1 MTLKLIKLNALLESC
16 RPRQWTKNLLVVAA
30 PIFSFQFSG
39 TIFLNTLIALICFC
53 LISSSVYLLN
63 DSLDVNQDKLHPIK
77 KYRPIASGQISINYA
92 RFCSILFLLISF
104 LISLKISKLLLLVLI
119 LYTFIQIT
127 YCLKLKNKPI
137 FDLLCI
143 SSGFLLRSIAG
154 GVASTINISPWFL
167 LTIGLLAFF
176 LAVEKRK
183 AEILQFQENGKLTRK
198 VLKRYSLPLLLRME
212 SLSSNSAFISYALWS
227 SGPTIQGAPTSW
239 MLLTT
244 PFVLFGILRYQLLSD
259 PDEINRNKFKD
270 LKFTTQNP
278 EEILLKDKGIKLTI
292 VFWLI
297 TSFFI
302 LLNN

>member
-30 PIFSFQFSG
+30 PIFSIQFSG

>member
-1 MTLKLIKLNALLESC
+1 MTLKSNKLKALIQSC

-30 PIFSFQFSG
+30 PIFSFQLDG
-39 TIFLNTLIALICFC
+39 TIFLNTFIALICFC
-53 LISSSVYLLN
+53 LISSSIYLLN
-63 DSLDVNQDKLHPIK
+63 DSLDVNQDRLHPIK
-77 KYRPIASGQISINYA
+77 KYRPIASGQISISFA
-92 RFCSILFLLISF
+92 RFCSTLFLIISF
-104 LISLKISKLLLLVLI
+104 LISLQISKLLLLVLI
-119 LYTFIQIT
+119 LYTVIQIS
-127 YCLKLKNKPI
+127 YCLKLKSKPI

-154 GVASTINISPWFL
+154 GVASNLNISPWFL
-167 LTIGLLAFF
+167 LTVGLLSFF

-183 AEILQFQENGKLTRK
+183 AEILQFQESGKLTRK

-212 SLSSNSAFISYALWS
+212 SLSSTSAFISYALWS
-227 SGPTIQGAPTSW
+227 SGPTIQGASTSW

-244 PFVLFGILRYQLLSD
+244 PFVLFGIFRYQLLSD
-259 PDEINRNKFKD
+259 PDEIKRNKLKD

>member
-1 MTLKLIKLNALLESC
+1 MTLKLNKLNALLKSC

-143 SSGFLLRSIAG
+143 SSGFLLRSISG

-292 VFWLI
+292 FFWLI

>member
-1 MTLKLIKLNALLESC
+1 LTLKYNKLSLLLQSC

-30 PIFSFQFSG
+30 PIFSFQLNE

-53 LISSSVYLLN
+53 LISSSIYLFN
-63 DSLDVNQDKLHPIK
+63 DSLDVNQDRLHPIK
-77 KYRPIASGQISINYA
+77 KYRPIASGQISINFA
-92 RFCSILFLLISF
+92 RFCAILFLLISF
-104 LISLKISKLLLLVLI
+104 IISLKISKLLFLVLV

-127 YCLKLKNKPI
+127 YCLKLKSKPI
-137 FDLLCI
+137 LDLLCI

-154 GVASTINISPWFL
+154 GVASIINISPWFL
-167 LTIGLLAFF
+167 LTVGLLAFF

-183 AEILQFQENGKLTRK
+183 AEILQFKESGKLTRK

-212 SLSSNSAFISYALWS
+212 SLSSTSAFMAYALWS

-244 PFVLFGILRYQLLSD
+244 PFVLFGIMRYQLLSD
-259 PDEINRNKFKD
+259 PDEINRNKLKD

-278 EEILLKDKGIKLTI
+278 EEILLKDRGIKLTI
-292 VFWLI
+292 IFWLI
-297 TSFFI
+297 TTFFI